1 MHPSPVP
8 SESEKKRV
16 LLVDDHPILRQGLAN
31 VLNEQPHLCVCGEAQ
46 GRTDALNAAERL
58 QPDLAIV
65 DLSLRTGDGIELIKD
80 LRARLPQV
88 LTLVLSMHDETIYAE
103 RALRAGA
110 RGYVM
115 KQEKFDPLL
124 LAIGRVLSGAIY
136 VSDQVTAH
144 AVQRL
149 ALGAVSG
156 PEAAEE
162 SADAYVGRLT
172 DRELQ
177 VFRLIGQGLGT
188 RLIAEN
194 LHLSRKTI
202 ESHREHIK
210 AKLGL
215 RDGSELIQ
223 RAIQWSRHSSSP
235 IGI

>member
-1 MHPSPVP
+1 MHPPP
-8 SESEKKRV
+8 ELTGSEKKRV

-31 VLNEQPHLCVCGEAQ
+31 VLNAQPHLCVCGEAQ
-46 GRTDALNAAERL
+46 GRSDALAAAERL
-58 QPDLAIV
+58 QPDLALV

-80 LRARLPQV
+80 LRVRLPHL

-115 KQEKFDPLL
+115 KQEKFDRLL
-124 LAIGRVLSGAIY
+124 LAIGRVLAGAIY

-149 ALGAVSG
+149 ALGGVTAQ
-156 PEAAEE
+156 EAAEE
-162 SADAYVGRLT
+162 SVASYVNRLT

-210 AKLGL
+210 TKLGL

-223 RAIQWSRHSSSP
+223 RAIQWAHHSSDAV
-235 IGI
+235 GI